1 MKTSINAWS
10 VKGDTGFEEMFAQI
24 SAAGFD
30 GIELNVD
37 APGTAHG
44 LHMDMTDG
52 DIAAIRALSEQYKLP
67 VVSISTSQTANMWGD
82 NDPAVR
88 EKVKALVRK
97 QITFAEALGATGIL
111 TVPGGMNDSRSLLT
125 SWKNSVQAMKEFG
138 EEIKGCKI
146 KVGLENVWNAFFTS
160 PFDMVRFLDEVD
172 CPEYAIYYDAGN
184 MHAFSSSEHWV
195 EVLAGRI
202 DKVHVK
208 GYKRNHGSINQGGI
222 WCDITDADIKWDKVV
237 PGLKAGG
244 FDGYL
249 TAEVGKVD
257 ADQPWD
263 AYYKMVR
270 DQVASICALAD

>member
-10 VKGDTGFEEMFAQI
+10 VKGDTGFAEMFAQI

-30 GIELNVD
+30 GIELNID

-44 LHMDMTDG
+44 LSPLTTDS
-52 DIAAIRALSEQYKLP
+52 DLAEIRKLSEAYKLP
-67 VVSISTSQTANMWGD
+67 VVSISTSLTANKWGD

-88 EKVKALVRK
+88 EEAKVLVRK
-97 QITFAEALGATGIL
+97 QLYCAEALGATGIL
-111 TVPGGMNDSRSLLT
+111 TVPGGMCEGRSLLT
-125 SWKNSVQAMKEFG
+125 SWKNSVAAMKEFAA
-138 EEIKGCKI
+138 EIKGCKI

-160 PFDMVRFLDEVD
+160 PFDMVHFLDEVD
-172 CPEYAIYYDAGN
+172 SPAFAVYYDSGN
-184 MHAFSSSEHWV
+184 MHAFSTSEHWV

-208 GYKRNHGSINQGGI
+208 GFRRTNGCINQGGI
-222 WCDITDADIKWDKVV
+222 WCDITDADINWSKVV

-249 TAEVGKVD
+249 TAEVGKCD
-257 ADQPWD
+257 AEQSWD
-263 AYYKMVR
+263 DYYKMVR
-270 DQVASICALAD
+270 DQVASICAYAN

>member
-10 VKGDTGFEEMFAQI
+10 VKGDTGFEDMFAQI

-30 GIELNVD
+30 GIELNID

-44 LHMDMTDG
+44 LSMETTDG
-52 DIAAIRALSEQYKLP
+52 DLRAIKALSDKYALP

-88 EKVKALVRK
+88 EKAKALVKK
-97 QITFAEALGATGIL
+97 QIYCAEALGATGIL
-111 TVPGGMNDSRSLLT
+111 TVPGGMCEGRSLLT
-125 SWKNSVQAMKEFG
+125 SWKNSVVAMKEFG
-138 EEIKGCKI
+138 AEIKGCKTV
-146 KVGLENVWNAFFTS
+146 VGLENVWNAFFTS
-160 PFDMVRFLDEVD
+160 PFDIVRFLDEVN
-172 CPEYAIYYDAGN
+172 CPEYAVYYDAGN

-222 WCDITDADIKWDKVV
+222 WCDITDADIAWDKVV
-237 PGLKAGG
+237 PGLKVGG

-249 TAEVGKVD
+249 TAEVGKCIAEQSWED
-257 ADQPWD
+257 
-263 AYYKMVR
+263 YYKMVR
-270 DQVASICALAD
+270 DQVASICAYAN

>member
-10 VKGDTGFEEMFAQI
+10 VKGDTGFDEMFAQI

-30 GIELNVD
+30 GIELNID

-44 LHMDMTDG
+44 LSMETTDG
-52 DIAAIRALSEQYKLP
+52 DLRAIKALSAQYALP

-88 EKVKALVRK
+88 EKAKALVKK
-97 QITFAEALGATGIL
+97 QIYCAEALGATGIL
-111 TVPGGMNDSRSLLT
+111 TVPGGMCEGRSLLT
-125 SWKNSVQAMKEFG
+125 SWKNSVTAMKEFG
-138 EEIKGCKI
+138 EEIKGSKTV
-146 KVGLENVWNAFFTS
+146 VGLENVWNAFFTS
-160 PFDMVRFLDEVD
+160 PFDIIRFLDEVN
-172 CPEYAIYYDAGN
+172 CPEYAVYYDAGN

-222 WCDITDADIKWDKVV
+222 WCDITDADINWNKVI

-249 TAEVGKVD
+249 TAEVGKCIAEQSWED
-257 ADQPWD
+257 
-263 AYYKMVR
+263 YYKMVR
-270 DQVASICALAD
+270 DQVAAICAYAN

>member
-10 VKGDTGFEEMFAQI
+10 VKGDTGFAEMFAQI

-30 GIELNVD
+30 GIELNID

-44 LHMDMTDG
+44 LSMETTDG
-52 DIAAIRALSEQYKLP
+52 DLAEIKKLSDAYNLP
-67 VVSISTSQTANMWGD
+67 VVSISTSQTAGMWGSP
-82 NDPAVR
+82 DPAVR

-97 QITFAEALGATGIL
+97 QIYCAEALGATGIL
-111 TVPGGMNDSRSLLT
+111 TVPGGMNDNLSLLA
-125 SWKNSVQAMKEFG
+125 SWKNSVTAMKEFG
-138 EEIKGCKI
+138 AEIKGCKI

-160 PFDMVRFLDEVD
+160 PFDMVHFLDELD

-195 EVLAGRI
+195 EVLSGRI

-222 WCDITDADIKWDKVV
+222 WCDITDADIRWDKVV

-249 TAEVGKVD
+249 TAEVGKVI
-257 ADQPWD
+257 ADQSWD
-263 AYYKMVR
+263 EYYKMVR
-270 DQVASICALAD
+270 DQVAAICAYAN

>member
-10 VKGDTGFEEMFAQI
+10 VKGDTGFAEMFAQI

-30 GIELNVD
+30 GIELNID

-44 LHMDMTDG
+44 LSMETTDG
-52 DIAAIRALSEQYKLP
+52 DLAEIKKLSDAYNLP
-67 VVSISTSQTANMWGD
+67 VVSISTSQTAGMWGSP
-82 NDPAVR
+82 DPAVR

-97 QITFAEALGATGIL
+97 QIYCAEALSATGIL
-111 TVPGGMNDSRSLLT
+111 TVPGGMNDNLSLLA
-125 SWKNSVQAMKEFG
+125 SWKNSVTAMKEFG
-138 EEIKGCKI
+138 AEIKGCKI

-160 PFDMVRFLDEVD
+160 PFDMVHFLDELD

-195 EVLAGRI
+195 EVLSGRI

-222 WCDITDADIKWDKVV
+222 WCDITDADIRWDKVV

-249 TAEVGKVD
+249 TAEVGKVI
-257 ADQPWD
+257 ADQSWD
-263 AYYKMVR
+263 EYYKMVR
-270 DQVASICALAD
+270 DQVAAICAYAN

>member
-10 VKGDTGFEEMFAQI
+10 VKSDTGFTDMFAQI

-30 GIELNVD
+30 GIELNID

-44 LHMDMTDG
+44 LSMETSDSDLAE
-52 DIAAIRALSEQYKLP
+52 IKRLSETYKLP
-67 VVSISTSQTANMWGD
+67 IVSISTSQTNNMWGD

-88 EKVKALVRK
+88 EKAKALVKK
-97 QITFAEALGATGIL
+97 QIYAAEALGATGIL
-111 TVPGGMNDSRSLLT
+111 TVPGGMCEGRSLAV
-125 SWKNSVQAMKEFG
+125 SWKNSITAMKEFG
-138 EEIKGCKI
+138 AEIKGCKI

-160 PFDMVRFLDEVD
+160 PFDMVHFLDELD
-172 CPEYAIYYDAGN
+172 CPQFAVYYDSGN
-184 MHAFSSSEHWV
+184 MHAFSNSEDWV

-208 GYKRNHGSINQGGI
+208 GYKRNHGSINQGGV
-222 WCDITDADIKWDKVV
+222 WCDITDADIRWDRVV

-249 TAEVGKVD
+249 TAEVGKTD
-257 ADQPWD
+257 PDQAWD

-270 DQVASICALAD
+270 DQVASICAYAN